1 MNGKTFNMVILD
13 DALRGI
19 STHEIQAWARQVI
32 SPSTFDL
39 KTTSGAF
46 RDIGEQFE
54 RLSYSISKIDARVFE
69 PTFVAIYND
78 PRFPDCTVRVD
89 EKSLSKND
97 PRNPNPAAG
106 PVRQFEITYNG
117 KTLTEPTRTIARKKA
132 QAIHERLLA
141 VRIEEV
147 RKTLPANF
155 GRF

>member
-13 DALRGI
+13 DALRDI
-19 STHEIQAWARQVI
+19 SAHEIQSWARQI
-32 SPSTFDL
+32 MFPDTFDL
-39 KTTSGAF
+39 KTTSRAF

-54 RLSYSISKIDARVFE
+54 HLSYSISKIDARVFE

-117 KTLTEPTRTIARKKA
+117 KTLTEPTRTIATKKA
-132 QAIHERLLA
+132 KTIHERLIA
-141 VRIEEV
+141 AKVAEV
-147 RKTLPANF
+147 QKTLPANF